1 MLKQS
6 RSAKRRGQVVLLV
19 TLTMIP
25 MVAMVG
31 LVTDLG
37 YMQYVQRSAQR
48 AADAA
53 VLAAVANYKK
63 NQTGSVFTCGSGSTA
78 PSWVCN
84 NPTPYTCPGGLT
96 SASNPVQDACLY
108 AQENGFNPVAG
119 SNQMVTISTDV
130 NPTSSKPI
138 PTAPGVNNG
147 AWWITARVVQ
157 RVPNLFSAVL
167 GNSSGL
173 VAARA
178 SAAIQ
183 PGIACIYALDPSA
196 QGAYSQNGS
205 TAFNANC
212 GIYVDS
218 NNSSAAMLGNGGSV
232 VNATSINVVGGVSW
246 QGTISPSPNTGV
258 APFPDPLQYLPTPS
272 PCDSTTGCNGA
283 SCPNN
288 SKPFVVNSDTTLS
301 PGIYCGGIYVKQGI
315 ATFSPGR
322 YILVGGGI
330 GTQDTNSK
338 IRGSGVFLYNTY
350 DQHNGFTPINF
361 NANSSVQLSAPDND
375 PPYSGI
381 LYFEDRGYRGCAS
394 AGGCSAMLSDSF
406 QGGSDSYFQGTIY
419 APSSLVQ
426 FAGNPAVGVTSTVT
440 AKYTVVVADM
450 FSLQGT
456 SNMSNDFSNVTGGNP
471 IKVVALV
478 E

>member
-1 MLKQS
+1 MSNQVVYT
-6 RSAKRRGQVVLLV
+6 KRRGQVVLLV
-19 TLTMIP
+19 TFAIIP
-25 MVAMVG
+25 MVAMIG
-31 LVTDLG
+31 LVTDVG
-37 YMQYVQRSAQR
+37 YMRYVQRSAQK

-53 VLAAVANYKK
+53 VLAAVADYNAT
-63 NQTGSVFTCGSGSTA
+63 NTGSVFTCGAGSTTPA
-78 PSWVCN
+78 WVCN

-96 SASNPVQDACLY
+96 SASNPVEDACLY
-108 AQENGFNPVAG
+108 AQQNGFNPTGG
-119 SNQMVTISTDV
+119 SRQSVTINSDV
-130 NPTSSKPI
+130 NPTTVNPI

-157 RVPNLFSAVL
+157 SVPNGFSAVV
-167 GNSSGL
+167 GNTSGV

-178 SAAIQ
+178 TAAIQ
-183 PGIACIYALDPSA
+183 PGLACVYALDPSA

-205 TAFNANC
+205 TTFNANC

-218 NNSSAAMLGNGGSV
+218 NNASAAMVGKGGAV
-232 VNATSINVVGGVSW
+232 VNASSINVVGGVNWS
-246 QGTISPSPNTGV
+246 GPINPTPFTGV
-258 APFPDPLQYLPTPS
+258 TPFSDPLKNLSTPS
-272 PCDSTTGCNGA
+272 PCSSTTGCEDA

-288 SKPFVVNSDTTLS
+288 SKPLVVSSNTTLS
-301 PGIYCGGIYVKQGI
+301 PGIYCGGIYVKSGT

-322 YILVGGGI
+322 YIIVGGGI
-330 GTQDTNSK
+330 ATQDTNS
-338 IRGSGVFLYNTY
+338 IIVGSNVFIYNTY
-350 DQHNGFTPINF
+350 DKHNAFSPINF

-381 LYFEDRGYRGCAS
+381 LYFEDRGC
-394 AGGCSAMLSDSF
+394 CSTMQTDSF
-406 QGGSDSYFQGTIY
+406 QGGSASYFQGTIY

-426 FAGNPAVGVTSTVT
+426 FAGNPDVGVTSST
-440 AKYTVVVADM
+440 AKYTVVIGRQ

-456 SNMSNDFSNVTGGNP
+456 SNMSNDFSNVAGGNP